1 MTVPATIQ
9 YHASVPDFM
18 RRADLLTTTADLAEA
33 FASKA
38 FPRIGTKDNRFW
50 VVTQDGTQMPVNQLD
65 AGGSFFLDIVV
76 IASNPVITKNWYE
89 KPYQAESTEAPDCF
103 SVDGIVP
110 DPSSPVPQT
119 QHCAGCP
126 QNAFGSHP
134 NGSGKACQ
142 DSKRIAVLLAS
153 DTPVVK
159 EGMAEIVPAGQTVYG
174 YKIPPMTGK
183 NLSVQAKLL
192 KSHGAVMMGVKLRA
206 RFVSQGVVDFAPLG
220 YVTPEFF
227 AQAERQ
233 AATEAVK
240 LACGIVEP
248 RLVALPPPPAY
259 AHLQAPAPSQ
269 ATAVPFVGGLPVS
282 SAASPPPLLS
292 PPPAPTAAAP
302 ASAPQATFPPT
313 GAAAGV
319 ETKRRRGRPA
329 AAAPA
334 AGPTP
339 APATPVQAAASPADA
354 GMFFGHNAPAQPPA
368 ASAQVIQTP
377 QATSPQL
384 DAALA
389 AIMAQPPAV
398 FPPG

>member
-18 RRADLLTTTADLAEA
+18 RRADLLATTSDLAEA
-33 FASKA
+33 FASKT

-50 VVTQDGTQMPVNQLD
+50 VVTQDGTQMPVNQID
-65 AGGSFFLDIVV
+65 PATGYFLDLVV
-76 IASNPVITKNWYE
+76 IASNPAITKNWYAE
-89 KPYQAESTEAPDCF
+89 AYQADAAEAPDCY
-103 SVDGIVP
+103 STDGIAP
-110 DPSSPVPQT
+110 DPASASPQA
-119 QHCAGCP
+119 QHCAACP
-126 QNAFGSHP
+126 HNAFGSAD
-134 NGSGKACQ
+134 NGKGKACQ
-142 DSKRIAVLLAS
+142 DSKRIAVLLAA

-183 NLSVQAKLL
+183 NLSVVAKTL

-220 YVTPEFF
+220 YVDAAFF

-248 RLVALPPPPAY
+248 KLAALPPPPAY
-259 AHLQAPAPSQ
+259 AQAQLVPPVPPQ
-269 ATAVPFVGGLPVS
+269 TASTAPFVGGLPTP
-282 SAASPPPLLS
+282 SPS
-292 PPPAPTAAAP
+292 FPPAQTAAAP
-302 ASAPQATFPPT
+302 ASAPPATFPPT
-313 GAAAGV
+313 GAVAGA

-339 APATPVQAAASPADA
+339 APATPAPAAASPADP
-354 GMFFGHNAPAQPPA
+354 GMFASQSPAA